1 MTSLILTMNARGV
14 AFATDSAVTYGNH
27 SRNSAQKLFSL
38 SGRQPVAF
46 MVMGN
51 GNYAPANL
59 SWSRIF
65 YNYNLHYGKKYGE
78 EFELDTIEDYQIDF
92 VNFLDSLESR
102 EDNDYALFNDMCDT
116 WCGSD
121 PYVIDGSLGYYISKQ
136 EKESDEEDGYFEF
149 SNERKGL
156 NSIKNMLQDW
166 LENASIMDKKKEE
179 DIGFLHNVKRVSEE
193 HEGEINNTAQWII
206 RKSVAGGKMPLDY
219 EEMRGTMDLEMKKE
233 IDELIMPGLRYL
245 ISRWLADVNKRTFW
259 KKRQSSSG
267 VIFGGFG
274 KKDVYPCTVELSTG
288 SRIRGIGDT
297 AISEIDKNKINP
309 RVTWPIRED
318 GVWTSMSFLESFAQ
332 NDFIVRITTGLES
345 YSMPRKVDSMV
356 EESLEEWIK
365 HSAIE
370 NISQVKGVSNRL
382 ATEVSN
388 QLLKYQEPKSEYQS
402 SLPEEIVYKLGSYV
416 SNIGRTNKQEFRM
429 AIARLEPHE
438 LASLSSSLIEVQA
451 TLHNIVN
458 SQASVDLPVDVC
470 YLSRE
475 TGFVWHT
482 RKNMPDVSI
491 NPKISTMEWKGS
503 QLD

>member
-1 MTSLILTMNARGV
+1 M
-14 AFATDSAVTYGNH
+14 
-27 SRNSAQKLFSL
+27 
-38 SGRQPVAF
+38 
-46 MVMGN
+46 
-51 GNYAPANL
+51 
-59 SWSRIF
+59 
-65 YNYNLHYGKKYGE
+65 
-78 EFELDTIEDYQIDF
+78 
-92 VNFLDSLESR
+92 NFLDSLESR

-166 LENASIMDKKKEE
+166 LENASIMDEKKEE

-193 HEGEINNTAQWII
+193 HEGEINNTARWII
-206 RKSVAGGKMPLDY
+206 RKSVAGGKMPLEY

-233 IDELIMPGLRYL
+233 IDELIMPGLIYL

-297 AISEIDKNKINP
+297 AISEIDKNEINP

-345 YSMPRKVDSMV
+345 YTMPRKVDSMV

-402 SLPEEIVYKLGSYV
+402 SLPEEIGYELGSYV